1 MMQKNNVLI
10 DTNHN
15 EMLNIED
22 KEFSDFFDLLNR
34 IDVNV
39 RKNEN
44 EQIKLDILKET
55 DLLLIG
61 NPIDDF
67 FSSIEVKSVVDFVR
81 SGGGLL
87 LLSEYGSDYL
97 QKTNLNEIAGKFGIN
112 FEKNLVKEVNKANQ
126 NYISTLPITNF
137 LKHPLTKNIRE
148 IKIGGSC
155 SLSLSK
161 DSKPLLLTSQ
171 NSWPEVFNSSTEQW
185 IKEDEE
191 NEQIIAAFTEFGK
204 GKVVAIGD
212 IDIFTSDSNFGLN
225 SLDNQKFIQNIINW
239 LIEPVK
245 ESKITTFILN
255 QLGDLQF
262 EIRESNKVLN
272 NIIETMTILE
282 KRISY
287 LEENSRMLPH
297 PINLD
302 HDGERE
308 SLQEE

>member
-1 MMQKNNVLI
+1 MQKRTVLF
-10 DTNHN
+10 DSTHN
-15 EMLNIED
+15 EMLNNED
-22 KEFSDFFDLLNR
+22 KEFTAFLNLLNR
-34 IDVNV
+34 IDVIVKN
-39 RKNEN
+39 NEN
-44 EQIKLDILKET
+44 EILESEVLKKI
-55 DLLLIG
+55 DLLVIG

-67 FSSIEVKSVVDFVR
+67 FSSIEVKLVIDFVR

-97 QKTNLNEIAGKFGIN
+97 QKTNLNDISGKFGIN
-112 FEKNLVKEVNKANQ
+112 FEKNLIKEANQANQ
-126 NYISTLPITNF
+126 NFISTLHICNF
-137 LKHPLTKNIRE
+137 LKHQITNRLRE

-155 SLSLSK
+155 SLFLSK
-161 DSKPLLLTSQ
+161 DAKPLLQTNES
-171 NSWPEVFNSSTEQW
+171 SWSEVFNSSTEQW
-185 IKEDEE
+185 IKEDEDKE
-191 NEQIIAAFTEFGK
+191 HVIAAYTEFGK

-212 IDIFTSDSNFGLN
+212 IDIFTSDSNIGLN
-225 SLDNQKFIQNIINW
+225 ALDNQKFIENIINW

-245 ESKITTFILN
+245 ESKITSFILN

-262 EIRESNKVLN
+262 EIRESNKILN

-287 LEENSRMLPH
+287 LEENSRMLSH

-308 SLQEE
+308 SLLGE

>member
-1 MMQKNNVLI
+1 MMQKRKLLI
-10 DTNHN
+10 DINHN
-15 EMLNIED
+15 EMLNIDD
-22 KEFSDFFDLLNR
+22 KEFSNFSDLLSR
-34 IDVNV
+34 IDLIV

-44 EQIKLDILKET
+44 KQLKPEILKDI
-55 DLLLIG
+55 DLLMIG

-97 QKTNLNEIAGKFGIN
+97 QKTNLNDIAGKFGLN
-112 FEKNLVKEVNKANQ
+112 FEKNLVKEANKANQ
-126 NYISTLPITNF
+126 DHISTLHILNF
-137 LKHPLTKNIRE
+137 LKHPITKHIRE
-148 IKIGGSC
+148 IKIGGAC

-161 DSKPLLLTSQ
+161 DAKPLLQTDQ

-191 NEQIIAAFTEFGK
+191 REQVIAAFTEFGK
-204 GKVVAIGD
+204 GKVIAIGD

-245 ESKITTFILN
+245 ESKINSFILN

-262 EIRESNKVLN
+262 EIRESNKILN

-287 LEENSRMLPH
+287 LEENSRINSH

-302 HDGERE
+302 HDGEGE
-308 SLQEE
+308 SLPEE

>member
-1 MMQKNNVLI
+1 MQKRTILF

-22 KEFSDFFDLLNR
+22 KEFSDFSDLLR
-34 IDVNV
+34 RLDLDV

-44 EQIKLDILKET
+44 EQLKLELLRET
-55 DLLLIG
+55 DLLVIG

-67 FSSIEVKSVVDFVR
+67 FSSNEIKLVVDFVR

-97 QKTNLNEIAGKFGIN
+97 QKTNLNDIAGKFGIN
-112 FEKNLVKEVNKANQ
+112 FVKNLVKEINKANK
-126 NYISTLPITNF
+126 NYVSTLHIIDF
-137 LKHPLTKNIRE
+137 MKHPMTKSIRE
-148 IKIGGSC
+148 IKMGGSC
-155 SLSLSK
+155 SLFLSK
-161 DSKPLLLTSQ
+161 DAKPLLKTKPD
-171 NSWPEVFNSSTEQW
+171 SWSETFNSSTEQW
-185 IKEDEE
+185 IKEEE
-191 NEQIIAAFTEFGK
+191 EKSQIVAAFSEYGK

-212 IDIFTSDSNFGLN
+212 IDIFTSDTNFGLN
-225 SLDNQKFIQNIINW
+225 SLDNQRFLQNVITW

-245 ESKITTFILN
+245 ESKIISFILN
-255 QLGDLQF
+255 QLGELQF

-287 LEENSRMLPH
+287 LEENVGLNSSS
-297 PINLD
+297 INLD
-302 HDGERE
+302 HDGESE

>member
-1 MMQKNNVLI
+1 MQKKTILF
-10 DTNHN
+10 DSTHN
-15 EMLNIED
+15 EMMNIED
-22 KEFSDFFDLLNR
+22 KEFIEFFNLLSR

-39 RKNEN
+39 KNN
-44 EQIKLDILKET
+44 ESERFKSEILKEI
-55 DLLLIG
+55 DLLVIG

-67 FSSIEVKSVVDFVR
+67 FSSIEVKLVVDFVR

-97 QKTNLNEIAGKFGIN
+97 QKTNLNDIAGKFGIS
-112 FEKNLVKEVNKANQ
+112 FEKNLVKEVNHANQ
-126 NYISTLPITNF
+126 NYISTLHIFNF
-137 LKHPLTKNIRE
+137 LKHQITRHIRE
-148 IKIGGSC
+148 MKIGGSC
-155 SLSLSK
+155 SLILSK
-161 DSKPLLLTSQ
+161 DAKPLLQTNQ
-171 NSWPEVFNSSTEQW
+171 NSWSEIFNSSTGQW

-191 NEQIIAAFTEFGK
+191 KEQITAAFTEFGK

-225 SLDNQKFIQNIINW
+225 SLDNQKFIQNVINW

-245 ESKITTFILN
+245 ESKITSFILN

-287 LEENSRMLPH
+287 LEENSRMPSQ
-297 PINLD
+297 PIILD
-302 HDGERE
+302 HDEERE
-308 SLQEE
+308 PLQEE